1 MRSTLVLYAPDCRQ
15 RGKNVKAQSVC
26 LSTLLL
32 LLLLCPQECHPLVK
46 AQDLHHIDTIT
57 TSRSLRNPCTSST
70 HLEGNSKQR
79 VHKFGKLIEKLPT
92 KSQVKITD
100 AYETNASTSGY
111 PNSVSLESF
120 IPQAL
125 WRHGDFNRKN
135 LFLDSW
141 PSPE

>member
-1 MRSTLVLYAPDCRQ
+1 MLYAPDCRQ

-100 AYETNASTSGY
+100 AYETNGSTSGS